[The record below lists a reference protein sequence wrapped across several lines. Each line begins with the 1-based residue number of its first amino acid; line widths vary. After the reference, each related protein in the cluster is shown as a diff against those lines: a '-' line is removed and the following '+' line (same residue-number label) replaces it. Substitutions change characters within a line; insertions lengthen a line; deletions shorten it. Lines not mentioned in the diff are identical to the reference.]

1 MSMREISL
9 ACLIFHT
16 EHLIIMNLSIF
27 ELAYLG
33 SQAKDTPHSGKAKM
47 FRFAD
52 LRWIAEA
59 TDQQWMRQLGFLP
72 EPDWPLAQLLWLAE
86 PVASR
91 AQLQSTH
98 GQGLLLAQ
106 AVHFSLQ
113 RDSFGLDDL
122 ISLAKDE
129 YLTLTQHLNN
139 FFVDEG
145 LTLIPSVTQQYWFLQ
160 TSTPWELS
168 THSIQSA
175 MYQNIQGFM
184 PHGQHAQK
192 LRQVMN
198 QVQML
203 LHEHPVNQQRI
214 ANGLSEVNSI
224 WFSGNSGPEIKTSH
238 KRIGLVGQHRLTA
251 SLAEAFQLTHFAHI
265 DNAIAQGA
273 QDALMLVDDMVMV
286 DWDALFIA
294 VKRRNIQRLMIHLAI
309 SGETLQ
315 LSLTP
320 IDCWKFWRQ
329 PKSFE
334 TLVQQHVQTH

>member
-33 SQAKDTPHSGKAKM
+33 SQAKDTPHSGKARM
-47 FRFAD
+47 FRFANS
-52 LRWIAEA
+52 RWIAEG

-72 EPDWPLAQLLWLAE
+72 EPDWPLAQLLWMAE
-86 PVASR
+86 PAATRV
-91 AQLQSTH
+91 QLQTADGH
-98 GQGLLLAQ
+98 GLLLAQ
-106 AVHFSLQ
+106 PVHFSLQ
-113 RDSFGLDDL
+113 RDSFGLDAL
-122 ISLAKDE
+122 ISLSADE
-129 YLTLTQHLNN
+129 YHMLTQHLNK

-160 TSTPWELS
+160 TSTPWQLS
-168 THSIQSA
+168 THSIQST

-214 ANGLSEVNSI
+214 ANGLPEINSI
-224 WFSGNSGPEIKTSH
+224 WFSGNSGSAIKTSH
-238 KRIGLVGQHRLTA
+238 KHIGLAGQHRLTT
-251 SLAEAFQLTHFAHI
+251 SLTEAFQLTHFSNI
-265 DNAIAQGA
+265 DSAITQGA
-273 QDALMLVDDMVMV
+273 QDALMLVDDIDLV
-286 DWDALFIA
+286 DWDALFVA
-294 VKRRNIQRLMIHLAI
+294 VKRRNIQRLMIHLPIA
-309 SGETLQ
+309 GGTLQ

-329 PKSFE
+329 LKSLE
-334 TLVQQHVQTH
+334 TLMQQHVQNH